1 MNTYYVIGLDIGSAT
16 AKAVLV
22 DEEGRKLAFSVR
34 PTGGRLVQSAEDV
47 KKEVLTNAGV
57 SEDLVKAII
66 TTGYGRDIVQNKT
79 KSLTEITCHA
89 KGAYVTMPGIRFV
102 IDVGGQDSKAIL
114 LEPDGQVGRFEMND
128 KCAAGTGRFLEVM
141 ARTLGIHLDE
151 MGNMAVRAEKC
162 SKISSTCTVFAESE
176 VISLL
181 AQGEE
186 IPAVVSGLC
195 RAIAERV
202 YGLVSRVGVMPPI
215 MMTGGVAKNKGV
227 VNWLSKILNHELII
241 PQEPQIIGAL
251 GACMI
256 GLDMVKK
263 NSGGM
268 KTITQNT
275 LRKGCGL

>member
-1 MNTYYVIGLDIGSAT
+1 MSAYYVMGLDIGSAT
-16 AKAVLV
+16 AKAVLL
-22 DEEGRKLAFSVR
+22 DESGYSLAFAVR
-34 PTGGRLVQSAEDV
+34 PTRGRLVQSAEEV
-47 KKEVLTNAGV
+47 KQEILAHTGV
-57 SEDLVKAII
+57 SKEAVKAII

-89 KGAYVTMPGIRFV
+89 RGAYATMPNIRFV
-102 IDVGGQDSKAIL
+102 IDIGGQDSKAIL

-151 MGNMAVRAEKC
+151 MGDMAIHSEKY

-202 YGLVSRVGVMPPI
+202 YGLASRVGITPPI

-227 VNWLSKILNHELII
+227 VNWLSRILNQEMII
-241 PQEPQIIGAL
+241 PPEPQIIGAL
-251 GACMI
+251 GAGIMGLEMI
-256 GLDMVKK
+256 KK
-263 NSGGM
+263 SNEKM
-268 KTITQNT
+268 NIITQNT
-275 LRKGCGL
+275 